1 MLCLLFVLCHSQS
14 LAIAQPW
21 EACTDVR
28 RSQRNQCE
36 MSAVSPLNPRV
47 GEWGGGRG
55 VGEERETSFNCS
67 PLSLL
72 TVVWWGVGGGE
83 EETPEADFT
92 HNTS

>member
-1 MLCLLFVLCHSQS
+1 
-14 LAIAQPW
+14 
-21 EACTDVR
+21 
-28 RSQRNQCE
+28 

-72 TVVWWGVGGGE
+72 TVVWWGVRGRRRRLRL
-83 EETPEADFT
+83 
-92 HNTS
+92 TSLTILVKTFFD